1 MQSSIKDVA
10 RLSAVSAKTVSRVIN
25 GEPNVTAAT
34 RERVEAAIAALGY
47 APDHAAR
54 SLRSRHTRTLRLV
67 VVRRFERF
75 LTEPFLDEVVS
86 GIVDRAAAAGYALL
100 LEVSG
105 ADGRPVSTGGERGRV
120 DGAIL
125 IDGRSASPFL
135 THGGPSGV
143 PMVALPTRP
152 ADANAAWVYADFLG
166 GAERV
171 VEHLIALG
179 HRRILHLAGRLSLP
193 ERDRSLG
200 YRRALAAGGIP
211 FDLDLVVAAGHLRH
225 HGYAAMEKAL
235 ARGVDFTAVFAV
247 NDLTALGAMEC
258 LQQHGWSVPADV
270 SVAGF
275 DDIYLA
281 RYAAPALTTVRLPA
295 YEMGKTATDLVI
307 EAIEGKR
314 ERGEG
319 RLFPVE
325 VIARASTGPAPGTAG

>member
-25 GEPNVTAAT
+25 GEPNVTPAT
-34 RERVEAAIAALGY
+34 RERVEAAIAELGY
-47 APDHAAR
+47 VPDHAAR

-100 LEVSG
+100 LEVSA
-105 ADGRPVSTGGERGRV
+105 ADGAPAATGAERGRV

-135 THGGPSGV
+135 ARADEAGGPW
-143 PMVALPTRP
+143 VALPTRP
-152 ADANAAWVYADFLG
+152 ADPGVGWVYADFLG
-166 GAERV
+166 GAEQV
-171 VEHLIALG
+171 VSHLIGLG
-179 HRRILHLAGRLSLP
+179 HRRIVHLAGRLTLP

-200 YRRALAAGGIP
+200 YRRALAAAGIP
-211 FDLDLVVAAGHLRH
+211 FDLDLVIAAGHLRH

-258 LQQHGWSVPADV
+258 LQQHGLRVPDDV

-325 VIARASTGPAPGTAG
+325 LVARASAGLAPGAAG